1 MLPHVN
7 VVYCIPIFQR
17 ILLVVVGP
25 DVGHRKWNI
34 MVLSSSLINGGLQ
47 SDGDSDSSSRGGSAD
62 WASVREYAAAAL
74 LQLANQNIR
83 FKGQALQ
90 AGAMEPLVAL
100 QEHGTQRAK
109 DKATALLNILR
120 DDQQNGQ
127 GEALY
132 TRASYQRRVPRS
144 GDGHSS
150 GDYSASQR
158 PDSAQ
163 F

>member
-1 MLPHVN
+1 MFCANPL
-7 VVYCIPIFQR
+7 CF
-17 ILLVVVGP
+17 
-25 DVGHRKWNI
+25 
-34 MVLSSSLINGGLQ
+34 Q

-62 WASVREYAAAAL
+62 WPAVREHAAAAL
-74 LQLANQNIR
+74 LLLASQNIR

-90 AGAMEPLVAL
+90 AGAIEPLTAL

-109 DKATALLNILR
+109 DKARALLSILR
-120 DDQQNGQ
+120 DDQQNDQ
-127 GEALY
+127 GDALY
-132 TRASYQRRVPRS
+132 TRPSYQRRVPRS

-150 GDYSASQR
+150 GDYSGSHK